1 MNYNDSPKAE
11 TNRAGLAN
19 VKMLEAAQRVEHN
32 PTVGEN
38 IDSKISMLRA
48 EIHRLEQ
55 SKETLATLLNMKIR
69 DIREATN
76 Y

>member
-1 MNYNDSPKAE
+1 MHNENQPSRAIPAGNYAE
-11 TNRAGLAN
+11 KQLA
-19 VKMLEAAQRVEHN
+19 VDRIDRN

-38 IDSKISMLRA
+38 IDSKISILKA
-48 EIHRLEQ
+48 EIARLEE
-55 SKETLATLLNMKIR
+55 SKVTLAPLLGMKIR